1 MKRDSKNMLMFGTA
15 LLAATALGGCG
26 RGGTG
31 KVDGQVVA
39 RANGTEIT
47 RTQLDSELAARGIPQ
62 SQRAAAGPVI
72 LQDIIDRTL
81 FAKAATDAKMGQ
93 DPATVLQINR
103 ARDTIL
109 ERAYLSQSL
118 AATRSQPKGAE
129 VDAYIDSHPDI
140 GADRAILRGTQL
152 TFKAPN
158 DAALS
163 AQIKDAMTLDAL
175 TAALKAKNVAYSEQ
189 PFSADTATL
198 PDEVLTGVRKLAPG
212 EPFVMIAGT
221 TAQAV
226 AISERVAQP
235 LSGDQLR
242 QVAVQRIISDR
253 VTQAIANRRKMIR
266 LGVKIDYAQ
275 GYAPPAAAQSK

>member
-1 MKRDSKNMLMFGTA
+1 MKRDSKHVLIIGTA
-15 LLAATALGGCG
+15 LLTATLLSGCG
-26 RGGTG
+26 GKG

-39 RANGTEIT
+39 RVGGTEIT
-47 RTQLDSELAARGIPQ
+47 RTQLDAELAARNVPPA
-62 SQRAAAGPVI
+62 QRAVAGPVI

-81 FAKAATDAKMGQ
+81 FAKAANDAKMAQ
-93 DPATVLQINR
+93 DPATVLQLNR

-109 ERAYLSQSL
+109 ERAYLAQSL
-118 AATRSQPKGAE
+118 AITRAKPKDAD
-129 VDAYIDSHPDI
+129 VDAYIESHPDI
-140 GADRAILRGTQL
+140 GADRAILKGTQL

-158 DAALS
+158 DPGLMG
-163 AQIKDAMTLDAL
+163 QIRGAMTLDAL
-175 TAALKAKNVAYSEQ
+175 TAALKSKNVSFNAQ
-189 PFSADTATL
+189 PFTADTAML
-198 PDEVLTGVRKLAPG
+198 PDEVMSGVRKLQPG

-235 LSGDQLR
+235 LAGDQLR
-242 QVAVQRIISDR
+242 NVAVQRIISDR

-275 GYAPPAAAQSK
+275 GYAPPAAAPTK

>member
-1 MKRDSKNMLMFGTA
+1 MKRDSKRVLIIGTA
-15 LLAATALGGCG
+15 LLTATILSGCG
-26 RGGTG
+26 GKG

-39 RANGTEIT
+39 RVGGTEIT
-47 RTQLDSELAARGIPQ
+47 RTQLDSELAARNIPP
-62 SQRAAAGPVI
+62 SQRGVAGPVI

-81 FAKAATDAKMGQ
+81 FAKAASDAKMAQ
-93 DPATVLQINR
+93 DPAIVLQLNR

-118 AATRSQPKGAE
+118 AITRSKPKDSD

-140 GADRAILRGTQL
+140 GADRTILRGTQL

-158 DAALS
+158 DPALM
-163 AQIKDAMTLDAL
+163 AQIRGSMTLDAL
-175 TAALKAKNVAYSEQ
+175 TSALKAKNVAINAQ

-198 PDEVLTGVRKLAPG
+198 PDEVMAGVRKLQPG

-226 AISERVAQP
+226 SISERVPQP

-242 QVAVQRIISDR
+242 NVAVQRIIADR

-266 LGVKIDYAQ
+266 LGAKIDYAQ
-275 GYAPPAAAQSK
+275 GYAPPAGSQPK